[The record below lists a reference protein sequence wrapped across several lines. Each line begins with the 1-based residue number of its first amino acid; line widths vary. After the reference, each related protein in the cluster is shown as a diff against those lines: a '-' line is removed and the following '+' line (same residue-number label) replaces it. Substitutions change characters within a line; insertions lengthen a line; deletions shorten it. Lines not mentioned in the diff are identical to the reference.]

1 MSVAVKKK
9 SPSSRMKTVLKKSR
23 TKKTEGFDAKRFNG
37 ALKLK
42 GDPVKIQRKL
52 RDEWA

>member
-1 MSVAVKKK
+1 MSVAVKRKTSSKSMKSSLKK
-9 SPSSRMKTVLKKSR
+9 ARLKKS
-23 TKKTEGFDAKRFNG
+23 EGFDAKRFNG

-42 GDPVKIQRKL
+42 GDPMKVQRKL

>member
-1 MSVAVKKK
+1 MSVVVKKK
-9 SPSSRMKTVLKKSR
+9 SPGKRIKRLLKKAR
-23 TKKTEGFDAKRFNG
+23 TKRTEGFDAKRFNG

-42 GDPVKIQRKL
+42 GDPVKVQRKL

>member
-1 MSVAVKKK
+1 MSVVIKKK
-9 SPSSRMKTVLKKSR
+9 SPAKRMKSLLKKAR
-23 TKKTEGFDAKRFNG
+23 PKKTEGFDAKRFNG

-42 GDPVKIQRKL
+42 GDPVKVQRKL